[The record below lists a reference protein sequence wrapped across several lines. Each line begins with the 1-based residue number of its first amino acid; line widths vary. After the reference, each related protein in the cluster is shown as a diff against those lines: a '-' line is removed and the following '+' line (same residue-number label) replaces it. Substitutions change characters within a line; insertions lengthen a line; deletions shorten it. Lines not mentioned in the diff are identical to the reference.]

1 MKLKV
6 SFTTCTIM
14 EAIDEINIVLDAA
27 NYPRVTESNLINTT
41 PVEKNTPD
49 DFDDFRFVFELEI
62 DDTIDN
68 IKEKIMSKG
77 IDVDYD

>member
-41 PVEKNTPD
+41 SVEKNAPD